1 MLWRFLMLDR
11 IKEIVAGY
19 MGIRVSDVNEETNF
33 LDIGM
38 DSLTLLKIVID
49 VENTFG
55 IYIENDEIV
64 EIRTILDILRL
75 IEEKNF
81 QQN

>member
-1 MLWRFLMLDR
+1 MLDR

>member
-1 MLWRFLMLDR
+1 MLDR

-33 LDIGM
+33 LDIAM

-55 IYIENDEIV
+55 VYIENDEIV
-64 EIRTILDILRL
+64 EIRTILDILKL
-75 IEEKNF
+75 IEEKNS